1 MFINFILQFTRVQS
15 STCTTYGKCLWEKKM
30 AVLIPKSGISK
41 DLPSLYLRNVKVVPA
56 LNAHATKGE
65 IQKVPDLAT
74 SKLTKAIVFP
84 STKTDIDSLKA
95 LEILRPN

>member
-1 MFINFILQFTRVQS
+1 
-15 STCTTYGKCLWEKKM
+15 M
-30 AVLIPKSGISK
+30 AALIPKSGISK
-41 DLPSLYLRNVKVVPA
+41 DLPSLYLRIVKVVPA